1 MLETGLL
8 PPDVK
13 KNALF
18 LGNAGLWKNDAL
30 KVGLPVTS
38 TPIAGA
44 RGLVVWPPNTKGA
57 GSVGHV
63 AFLEEVYP
71 DGKVR
76 ITEANWP
83 TGSGIKERILTPAQY
98 AGVSFV
104 RLENAQTNSYNA
116 PPAKPGQQR
125 QYVVRSGDTLSAI
138 ALRELGNANRW
149 TEIKKPGGGTFT
161 EAEARNLQVG
171 QSVYLPVSYQTGPG
185 KPVTPTP
192 SPGTSASTVSEAGLR
207 FIAGHEGIR
216 LKLYNDPA
224 GHCTIGVGHLVHL
237 GNCNGSEPAEFRGGI
252 SEQRAYELLRADVN
266 TAVKAV
272 KSLVKVPLNQQQFD
286 ALVSFTFNLGAGSLQ
301 QSDLL
306 KRLNSGEYSA
316 VPTELNRWVY
326 GGGVKLPG
334 LVRRRNE
341 EGILFRDGIYTGVAN
356 RPVTVS
362 PPPNSTPIVGFEK
375 AFSHSIKK
383 PFTLYIPGY
392 IVEGTTEAKFSGKI
406 VADSSRISLSEEEV
420 KFKKKIDNIETSLKV
435 DKDKIISISLGSQEL
450 ELGSSGLSGGWELGT
465 SGFSGNVFTGQFVV
479 EGETKISGDLDKN
492 KNLKWE
498 TGLTGKVSARY
509 HMSLQSKSALEKIV
523 EFVNIVAKS
532 GESWEIAWDVFLA
545 VYPEVFEWMKTVGI
559 IVSLVAIG
567 TALGLGIASIWSWIA
582 SGGLSSA
589 GSWAGL
595 QAALGTSV
603 VALILLVG
611 LKKVYF

>member
-1 MLETGLL
+1 M
-8 PPDVK
+8 
-13 KNALF
+13 
-18 LGNAGLWKNDAL
+18 
-30 KVGLPVTS
+30 
-38 TPIAGA
+38 
-44 RGLVVWPPNTKGA
+44 
-57 GSVGHV
+57 
-63 AFLEEVYP
+63 
-71 DGKVR
+71 
-76 ITEANWP
+76 
-83 TGSGIKERILTPAQY
+83 
-98 AGVSFV
+98 SFV

-171 QSVYLPVSYQTGPG
+171 QSVYLPVSYPTGTG

-192 SPGTSASTVSEAGLR
+192 SPGTSPSTVSEAGLR

-306 KRLNSGEYSA
+306 KRLNAGEYSA

-341 EGILFRDGIYTGVAN
+341 EGILFRDGIYTGVGN
-356 RPVTVS
+356 
-362 PPPNSTPIVGFEK
+362 PPNSSPIPGGSNPVNNQPTPIQFVDPTTIRFKDPKDPLRGISKFDNLDFQGVRELGTAVTESTSTWRQTDVKGQFRTWSSLLDDWILGPIRRFAAQRLEDTLWHFFELVGLPRANRHLRHFLVQEQDPG
-375 AFSHSIKK
+375 K
-383 PFTLYIPGY
+383 PIEDISVDDMLKYIPGLQNLY
-392 IVEGTTEAKFSGKI
+392 NQGKERAKDIVQEVWTQVSQSKKRIAGGSYWIAPTVDVDNDKNPMTSNNGFSSGKN
-406 VADSSRISLSEEEV
+406 LLPL
-420 KFKKKIDNIETSLKV
+420 IDINAWIRGDETAKNILDFYCVLGNFQSATSA
-435 DKDKIISISLGSQEL
+435 KIIVKNDGNFTISFQMRIHDDFNFDMKLVDTLMGVLKPDKKVALKAAIDGFARAFQSSIPETLVRLGMANNYKQWGGSSIENINGRFNGDGSISWL
-450 ELGSSGLSGGWELGT
+450 
-465 SGFSGNVFTGQFVV
+465 
-479 EGETKISGDLDKN
+479 
-492 KNLKWE
+492 
-498 TGLTGKVSARY
+498 
-509 HMSLQSKSALEKIV
+509 
-523 EFVNIVAKS
+523 
-532 GESWEIAWDVFLA
+532 
-545 VYPEVFEWMKTVGI
+545 P
-559 IVSLVAIG
+559 
-567 TALGLGIASIWSWIA
+567 
-582 SGGLSSA
+582 
-589 GSWAGL
+589 
-595 QAALGTSV
+595 
-603 VALILLVG
+603 
-611 LKKVYF
+611 